1 MKDLLTNNDQDEIGL
16 AKISIFTQRKNGR
29 TNCDQR
35 SLKIC
40 QRLLRLRCSYTFALV
55 RQKKRPDGTLQPSKF
70 LSPRDNFALLCEAN
84 FEPESYKILA
94 RSMHIISFF
103 SNLTISL
110 INPFQTKK

>member
-1 MKDLLTNNDQDEIGL
+1 MDGQTATSEAEKYVKDYLDSGAHRHIR
-16 AKISIFTQRKNGR
+16 AKET
-29 TNCDQR
+29 
-35 SLKIC
+35 
-40 QRLLRLRCSYTFALV
+40 
-55 RQKKRPDGTLQPSKF
+55 KKRPDGTLQPSKF